1 MGTVGRKKIRDSSK
15 QVKIR
20 IDESMD
26 TDLRILYGL
35 DKISSGGMSFNQWLV
50 FQFHKLILGSSDKLK
65 IVKMKYEAK
74 LFVDGEE
81 RKIV

>member
-1 MGTVGRKKIRDSSK
+1 MVAGRKKIRDSSK

-50 FQFHKLILGSSDKLK
+50 FQFHKLILSNSDRLK
-65 IVKMKYEAK
+65 VVKIKYEAR
-74 LFVDGEE
+74 LYVDREE
-81 RKIV
+81 RNVE

>member
-1 MGTVGRKKIRDSSK
+1 MVAGRKKIRDSSK

-50 FQFHKLILGSSDKLK
+50 FQFHKLILSNSDRLK
-65 IVKMKYEAK
+65 VVKMKYEAK
-74 LFVDGEE
+74 LFVDREE
-81 RKIV
+81 RNVE

>member
-1 MGTVGRKKIRDSSK
+1 MVAGRKKLRDSSK

-20 IDESMD
+20 IDESME

-50 FQFHKLILGSSDKLK
+50 FQFHKLILSNSDRLK
-65 IVKMKYEAK
+65 IVKMKYEAR
-74 LFVDGEE
+74 LFVGGIE
-81 RKIV
+81 REVE

>member
-1 MGTVGRKKIRDSSK
+1 MVAGRKKIRDSSK

-50 FQFHKLILGSSDKLK
+50 FQFHKLILSNSDRLK
-65 IVKMKYEAK
+65 VVKMKYEAK
-74 LFVDGEE
+74 LFVDRGERNIE
-81 RKIV
+81 

>member
-1 MGTVGRKKIRDSSK
+1 MVAGRKKLRDSSK

-20 IDESMD
+20 IDESME

-50 FQFHKLILGSSDKLK
+50 FQFHKMILSNSDRLK
-65 IVKMKYEAK
+65 VVKMSYEAR
-74 LFVDGEE
+74 LFVDGAE

>member
-1 MGTVGRKKIRDSSK
+1 MVAGRKKIRDSSK

-50 FQFHKLILGSSDKLK
+50 FQFHKLILSNSDRLK
-65 IVKMKYEAK
+65 VVKIKYEAK
-74 LFVDGEE
+74 LFVDREE
-81 RKIV
+81 RNIE

>member
-1 MGTVGRKKIRDSSK
+1 MVAGRKKIRDSSK

-50 FQFHKLILGSSDKLK
+50 FQFHKLILSNSDRLK
-65 IVKMKYEAK
+65 VVKIKYEAK
-74 LFVDGEE
+74 LFVDREE
-81 RKIV
+81 RNVE

>member
-1 MGTVGRKKIRDSSK
+1 MVAGRKKIRDSSK

-50 FQFHKLILGSSDKLK
+50 FQFHKLILSNSDRLK
-65 IVKMKYEAK
+65 VVKMKYESK
-74 LFVDGEE
+74 LFVDREE
-81 RKIV
+81 RNIE

>member
-1 MGTVGRKKIRDSSK
+1 MVAGRKKIRDSSK

-50 FQFHKLILGSSDKLK
+50 FQFHKLILSNSDRLK
-65 IVKMKYEAK
+65 VVKIKYEAK
-74 LFVDGEE
+74 LFVDREE
-81 RKIV
+81 RKVE